1 MGASAPPEKGASF
14 LRSGIRKFSE
24 ISFTVYLFQGVFLG
38 IFYEFPRSIGMQ
50 PFLSALSPNWQHVIM
65 AVIIVASSAVIYSF
79 VQRPVEGGLLKIL
92 QKQGKNS

>member
-1 MGASAPPEKGASF
+1 
-14 LRSGIRKFSE
+14 
-24 ISFTVYLFQGVFLG
+24 
-38 IFYEFPRSIGMQ
+38 MQ